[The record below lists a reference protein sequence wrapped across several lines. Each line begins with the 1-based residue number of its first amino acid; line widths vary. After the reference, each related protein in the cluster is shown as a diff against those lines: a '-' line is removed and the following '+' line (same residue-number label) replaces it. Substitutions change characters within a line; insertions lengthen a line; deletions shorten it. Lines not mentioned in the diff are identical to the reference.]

1 MNQTRRELQVGLIVI
16 VTSITLVVGL
26 IWLKQIRVGGG
37 VERYAADFSMVTGL
51 KIGDR
56 VQVRGIRMG
65 QVTDFSIRANFVR
78 VFFTLEKGLDLRDD
92 ATVRLTTKGIV
103 GEVLIEIDPGNG
115 NPVQDGY
122 IFAGLTAPTIEAIG
136 DATSGTLVDISDLT
150 EELHGM
156 VVDLREEDQVGG
168 TLTAIRGALLE
179 LEGSI
184 AENRDSLH
192 RLVKSAAAAASELEA
207 AIDDS
212 TLTKSLDRADRAIAS
227 ADSALADIRAT
238 SAVLRRIIE
247 RVDAGEGTLGRLL
260 TDDSLYDHA
269 DSTLISIGRLA
280 DELRRNPKKYF
291 KVSVF

>member
-1 MNQTRRELQVGLIVI
+1 MNQTRREFQVGLIVI
-16 VTSITLVVGL
+16 VTSIILVVGL
-26 IWLKQIRVGGG
+26 IWLKQMRVGGS

-51 KIGDR
+51 KVGDR

-78 VFFTLEKGLDLRDD
+78 VFFTLGQGIDLRDD
-92 ATVRLTTKGIV
+92 ANVRLTTKGIV

-115 NPVQDGY
+115 NPVQEGY
-122 IFAGLTAPTIEAIG
+122 IFAGRTAPTIEAIG
-136 DATSGTLVDISDLT
+136 DAASSTLVDISELT

-156 VVDLREEDQVGG
+156 VVDLRAEDQVGE
-168 TLTAIRGALLE
+168 TLTAVRGALLE

-184 AENRDSLH
+184 AENRDGLH
-192 RLVKSAAAAASELEA
+192 RLVKSAAAAATELEA

-212 TLTKSLDRADRAIAS
+212 TLTKSLGRADRAMAS

-247 RVDAGEGTLGRLL
+247 RIEAGEGTLGKLL
-260 TDDSLYDHA
+260 TDESLYDHA
-269 DSTLISIGRLA
+269 DTTLISIGRLA

-291 KVSVF
+291 KASVF